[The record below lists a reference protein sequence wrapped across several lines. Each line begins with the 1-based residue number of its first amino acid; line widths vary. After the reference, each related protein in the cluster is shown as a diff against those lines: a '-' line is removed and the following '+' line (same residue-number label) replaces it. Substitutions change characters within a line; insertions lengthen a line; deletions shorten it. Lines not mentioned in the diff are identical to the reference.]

1 MKQNKRIRKKW
12 AKTHGT
18 YVNPNET
25 WALDQNIAKY
35 ILPRLKLFKKDSIAY
50 PGIDDMD
57 TPEKW
62 DEALDKMICA
72 FEYLEKDDYGIAVEN
87 YKDEWEKVKPK
98 IEEGLSLFAKWYTH
112 LNW

>member
-12 AKTHGT
+12 AKAHGT

-35 ILPRLKLFKKDSIAY
+35 ILPRLKLFKKDSITY
-50 PGIDDMD
+50 PGSGDMN
-57 TPEKW
+57 TVEKW
-62 DEALDKMICA
+62 DEALDKMIYA
-72 FEYLEKDDYGIAVEN
+72 FECLEQDDYGLHDEN
-87 YKDEWEKVKPK
+87 CADKWKEIKPK
-98 IEEGLSLFAKWYTH
+98 IEEGLFLFAKWYMY